1 MPKEKDTEYRR
12 IAEKL
17 KRNTKELFKLTVKM
31 EDNVKKLKPAL
42 SKVVTFKG
50 RYDINRTEREMWVDW
65 TYLKDELMFTTNF
78 ISDIDRHTSRMI

>member
-31 EDNVKKLKPAL
+31 EDNVTKLKPAL

-65 TYLKDELMFTTNF
+65 TYLKDEIMFTTSF
-78 ISDIDRHTSRMI
+78 MSSIEGYTTKIQ